1 MPANRRQRPAQIG
14 ARLAAAQAVQTVTEG
29 RSLAEVLPELLPRV
43 SAGERGLAQEL
54 AYGALR
60 WHPRLHW
67 IVNQLLERPLRR
79 RDRDVHALL
88 MVGIYQCLETR
99 IPDHAAVSETV
110 AAARSPGR
118 RWAAGLVNAILRRC
132 LKEREAL
139 EARWQSVPTAL
150 YAHPQWLLDA
160 YRLAWP
166 DDWTALV
173 EANNQRPP
181 MTLRV
186 NRRQQDRAAY
196 LQCLADAGLGA
207 SAHRLAAD
215 AVVLDEPVPVEQLP
229 RFGSGAVSV
238 QDAAGQ
244 QAAALLN
251 VQPGQRVLDL
261 CAAPGG
267 KTCHILEGQPELAE
281 LVAVDHAPAR
291 LQRVQENLD
300 RLGLSARLVAG
311 DGTRPDDWWDGTPF
325 HRILLDAPCTASGVV
340 RRHPDIKLLREA
352 GDPDKLQHLQAALL
366 AAAWPLLAPGGM
378 LVYATCSVLPK
389 ENDEVLG
396 PFVAAHQD
404 VRLVAIDA
412 PWGRWLACGRQ
423 IISGESGMDG
433 FYYACLVKQ

>member
-1 MPANRRQRPAQIG
+1 MPAGKRQGPPQTG
-14 ARLAAAQAVQTVTEG
+14 ARLAAAQAVQAVAEG

-43 SAGERGLAQEL
+43 PAGEGGLAQEL

-60 WHPRLHW
+60 WHPRLDW
-67 IVNQLLERPLRR
+67 ILSQLLERPLRR

-88 MVGIYQCLETR
+88 MVGLYQCLETR

-110 AAARSPGR
+110 VAARSLGR
-118 RWAAGLVNAILRRC
+118 RWAAGLVNAILRRY
-132 LKEREAL
+132 LKERESL

-150 YAHPQWLLDA
+150 YAHPHWLLEV
-160 YRLAWP
+160 YRQAWP
-166 DDWTALV
+166 DDWTALL

-186 NRRQQDRAAY
+186 NRRQQGRAAY
-196 LQCLADAGLGA
+196 LQRLEDAGLGA
-207 SAHRLAAD
+207 GAHPLAAD
-215 AVVLDEPVPVEQLP
+215 AVVLDEPVPVDRLP
-229 RFGSGAVSV
+229 GFSSGAVSV

-244 QAAALLN
+244 QAAALLD
-251 VQPGQRVLDL
+251 VQPGHRVLDL

-267 KTCHILEGQPELAE
+267 KTCHILEVQPALAE
-281 LVAVDHAPAR
+281 LVAVDQAPTR
-291 LQRVQENLD
+291 LHRVQENLD

-311 DGTRPDDWWDGTPF
+311 DGARPEDWWDGTPF

-340 RRHPDIKLLREA
+340 RRHPDIKLLREH
-352 GDPDKLQHLQAALL
+352 GDPDKLQQLQAALL

-404 VRLVAIDA
+404 ARLIAIDA
-412 PWGRWLACGRQ
+412 PWGRSPACGRQ